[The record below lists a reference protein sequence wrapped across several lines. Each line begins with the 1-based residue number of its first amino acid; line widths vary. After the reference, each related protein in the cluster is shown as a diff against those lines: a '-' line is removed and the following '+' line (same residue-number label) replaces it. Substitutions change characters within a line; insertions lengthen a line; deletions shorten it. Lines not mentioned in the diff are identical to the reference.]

1 VLSTA
6 DLDVHNGPDNMAQPT
21 GLTTPV
27 KHVKSS
33 KQAVPPKSPTT
44 DSYVAQFAEVVE
56 TYDR

>member
-6 DLDVHNGPDNMAQPT
+6 DLDVDIGPDDMAQPT
-21 GLTTPV
+21 PLTTPV

-33 KQAVPPKSPTT
+33 KQAVSPKSPTT
-44 DSYVAQFAEVVE
+44 DTYVAQFAEVVE